1 MLFNVY
7 VVLCILKTAVKVT
20 NNYGNMQYS
29 WIFLTINYDYLQ
41 KSLQLAY
48 KNKRTRGQ
56 EDKRTRG
63 QEDEK
68 KEPLR
73 LVKRLL

>member
-1 MLFNVY
+1 
-7 VVLCILKTAVKVT
+7 
-20 NNYGNMQYS
+20 MQYS

-56 EDKRTRG
+56 EKRAASSREAALENTVIY
-63 QEDEK
+63 K
-68 KEPLR
+68 
-73 LVKRLL
+73 

>member
-1 MLFNVY
+1 
-7 VVLCILKTAVKVT
+7 
-20 NNYGNMQYS
+20 MQYS

-56 EDKRTRG
+56 EDKK
-63 QEDEK
+63 Q
-68 KEPLR
+68 EPLR
-73 LVKRLL
+73 VAKRLLRILLLYNYSELSRML

>member
-1 MLFNVY
+1 
-7 VVLCILKTAVKVT
+7 
-20 NNYGNMQYS
+20 MQYS

-48 KNKRTRGQ
+48 KNEWTRRQ
-56 EDKRTRG
+56 ENEKTREREDK
-63 QEDEK
+63 K

-73 LVKRLL
+73 HVKRLLRILLFINNYSELSRML

>member
-1 MLFNVY
+1 
-7 VVLCILKTAVKVT
+7 
-20 NNYGNMQYS
+20 MQYS

-48 KNKRTRGQ
+48 KNEWTRRQENKRTRER
-56 EDKRTRG
+56 EDK
-63 QEDEK
+63 K

-73 LVKRLL
+73 LVKRLLRILLFINNYSELSRML